1 MKWFTTLL
9 IFRNPALHLGFR
21 TVCLIFRTS
30 VIVGRDVPD
39 ASATGG
45 HGYGVIT
52 ETHWA
57 CGFLS
62 CLAREDCIELALRE
76 AGFCAVVRQA
86 EVLLVYLKSPWA
98 GRVRQ
103 ASLRTNG
110 NANSDSRR
118 MMPSMIQASLQ
129 ERESAARSMRR
140 DTISRVPSSTGPI
153 GVL

>member
-1 MKWFTTLL
+1 MKWSTTFP
-9 IFRNPALHLGFR
+9 IFRDPAPRPGFH

-30 VIVGRDVPD
+30 AMVGSGRCRCIRHR
-39 ASATGG
+39 G
-45 HGYGVIT
+45 HGYGGDNRD
-52 ETHWA
+52 A
-57 CGFLS
+57 LGSRLLS
-62 CLAREDCIELALRE
+62 CLAGEDRIELALRE

-110 NANSDSRR
+110 NASNDSRR

-129 ERESAARSMRR
+129 ERASAARSTRR